1 MGDEE
6 KKWYEKEE
14 FWKKY
19 PVQKESGEEIE
30 DIIELLDLDP
40 GMDVLDLCC
49 GFGRHS
55 IELAE
60 RGFDVTG
67 IDLTEHYLEYAKER
81 ADEKNLDIEFVHD
94 DMREF
99 KRDEEFDAVLNI
111 FTSFGFFEEEREN
124 MKVLENVYESL
135 KSGGKIVLDVMSKEI
150 IARIFKEKD
159 WKETENGFVLMERS
173 VERDWTWLNN
183 RMIKIT
189 EDGVEEIEFSHWLYT
204 SKELKSMLKD
214 VGFES
219 VKSYGSYDGKPYDEN
234 ADRLVVIGQK

>member
-6 KKWYEKEE
+6 KQWYEQEE

-19 PVQKESGEEIE
+19 PVQKEGTEEIE
-30 DIIELLDLDP
+30 DIIELLDLEP
-40 GMDVLDLCC
+40 NMDVLDLCC
-49 GFGRHS
+49 GYGRHS
-55 IELAE
+55 IELVE

-67 IDLTEHYLEYAKER
+67 VDLTEHYLEYAKER
-81 ADEKNLDIEFVHD
+81 VDEEGLDVEFVHD

-99 KRDEEFDAVLNI
+99 KRDEEFDVVLNI
-111 FTSFGFFEEEREN
+111 FTSFGFFEDESEN

-135 KSGGKIVLDVMSKEI
+135 KPDGKFVLDVMGKEI

-159 WKETENGFVLMERS
+159 WHETEDGFVLMERS
-173 VERDWTWLNN
+173 VERDWTWLSN
-183 RMIKIT
+183 RRIKIT
-189 EDGVEEIEFSHWLYT
+189 DGDIEEVEFSHWLYT
-204 SKELKSMLKD
+204 SKELKDMLEN

-234 ADRLVVIGQK
+234 AERLIVIGEK